1 MSRWKTLVP
10 VHSAAPCTIIAVTQ
24 WPTATSAVLF
34 HSCTPALCLWVYVC
48 HSVQVSDL
56 KNTIHVLK
64 LGQSSTYWKARSAWI
79 CSRNAFIALLQ
90 TTFSLVPHQCHLP
103 FIVRISTVSA
113 SIAMCECVCVW
124 WKQCKWLFTSALW
137 CTVPKHHQAQQGS
150 AAITSTAQC
159 SIHTGGRGREG

>member
-10 VHSAAPCTIIAVTQ
+10 FHSAAPCTIIAVTQ

-113 SIAMCECVCVW
+113 SIAMCECVCVV
-124 WKQCKWLFTSALW
+124 KAVQVIIYKCSVVYSTKASSSTTRLSSNYKYS
-137 CTVPKHHQAQQGS
+137 TV
-150 AAITSTAQC
+150 
-159 SIHTGGRGREG
+159 